1 MHGLQG
7 SYTQT
12 DVRLTWTSGNGH
24 FNITGFVQNIED
36 EGVLSRA
43 NVFGSTLNTQQYGPP
58 RIVGV
63 SVGYNYR

>member
-1 MHGLQG
+1 
-7 SYTQT
+7 
-12 DVRLTWTSGNGH
+12 VRLTWTSANEH

-36 EGVLSRA
+36 EEVILRA
-43 NVFGSTLNTQQYGPP
+43 NVFGATLNTQQYAPP